1 VSTVLARCA
10 ERLRRLRPDWRDPA
24 RFFEERDALART
36 IELEAVAR
44 RQDTSP
50 PSFYRVPE
58 PVPDERAR
66 RLAALARR
74 LAALARFQA
83 GEVERLRRMLA
94 EACRPRPRRRRA
106 RDDRQLLLTF

>member
-66 RLAALARR
+66 RLAALAR
-74 LAALARFQA
+74 FQA

>member
-66 RLAALARR
+66 RLAALAR
-74 LAALARFQA
+74 FQA

-94 EACRPRPRRRRA
+94 EPCRPRPRRRRA

>member
-44 RQDTSP
+44 RQDTFP

-66 RLAALARR
+66 RLE
-74 LAALARFQA
+74 ALARFQA
-83 GEVERLRRMLA
+83 GEVERLRRQLA
-94 EACRPRPRRRRA
+94 EACRPRPRRRRVPDA
-106 RDDRQLLLTF
+106 RQLALSF